1 MNLINFKNMIIAI
14 IGVIGSFI
22 SYLLGGFD
30 MALITLLLFMAI
42 DYITGFI
49 VAAVFH
55 KSNKTQSGSLN
66 SRAGWKGLCKKGIT
80 LLIVLVAAR
89 LDLMMGVTF
98 IRDGVII
105 AYIVNEL
112 LSIIENAGLM
122 GVPIPKVITKGIEA
136 LKKEVEI

>member
-1 MNLINFKNMIIAI
+1 MNFITFKNLIITV

-98 IRDGVII
+98 IRDGVIV

>member
-1 MNLINFKNMIIAI
+1 MNFISLKNLIITI

-22 SYLLGGFD
+22 SYLFGGLD
-30 MALITLLLFMAI
+30 MALTTLLIFMAI
-42 DYITGFI
+42 DYITGLV

-55 KSNKTQSGSLN
+55 KSNKTESGSLN

-89 LDLMMGVTF
+89 LDLVMGVTF

-105 AYIVNEL
+105 AYIANEL

-122 GVPIPKVITKGIEA
+122 GIPIPGPITKAIET
-136 LKKEVEI
+136 LKKGIDE

>member
-1 MNLINFKNMIIAI
+1 MNFINLKNMVIAI

-42 DYITGFI
+42 DYTTGFI

-98 IRDGVII
+98 IRDGVIV
-105 AYIVNEL
+105 AYITNEL

-122 GVPIPKVITKGIEA
+122 GVPIPAPITNAIEK
-136 LKKEVEI
+136 LKKEVDV